1 MFSNLKI
8 FTSAWNFDKSEVN
21 LKSKFQMINAAL
33 LLSTISLLFGIIVN
47 FYKTTYGIIPVEVA
61 MIFLNIVSF
70 FVLRRYKS
78 SFKFISFTIATQFGL
93 LFLFLYYRFSPE
105 SLKFIWLFSYPIVV
119 LYFQEKKY
127 AKYSMSF
134 VIGMILLGPIQPF
147 ILIGFSMF
155 QAVYISV
162 VLAVISVIIT
172 FYQNR
177 MDDARALIFEQQE
190 QLQEQVD
197 ELTCKDKLLSVQ
209 SKQAVMGEMISM
221 IAHQWRQPLSTVTLT
236 VSDIQL
242 KKMLGTEVSEEQ
254 MVRSLQEI
262 SDTVVYLSDTI
273 DDFQTY
279 FNPNK
284 NITQG
289 NIDDVIHKVLNFI
302 QARVKGTKIVIEYK
316 NKNRDIIDMY
326 QNELIQVILNIMNN
340 AVDAHLEVKKEH
352 PTIALYVR
360 NLETELELIIKD
372 NAGGIE
378 AEKLE
383 KIFEPY
389 YSTKGKNGTGLGL
402 YMSQMI
408 IEKQFNSKIEVTSTT
423 EGTIFSIK
431 IPKKLS

>member
-1 MFSNLKI
+1 MFTNLKI
-8 FTSAWNFDKSEVN
+8 FTSAWDFNDSEVS

-33 LLSTISLLFGIIVN
+33 LLSTAGLIFGIIGN
-47 FYKTTYGIIPVEVA
+47 IYKNTYTIIPIELG
-61 MIFLNIVSF
+61 MISLNVISF
-70 FVLRRYKS
+70 FVLRRCKK
-78 SFKFISFTIATQFGL
+78 SFKLISFVIATQFGL
-93 LFLFLYYRFSPE
+93 LFLLLYYTFSPE
-105 SLKFIWLFSYPIVV
+105 SLKFIWLFSYPIVL
-119 LYFQEKKY
+119 LYFQEKKD
-127 AKYSMSF
+127 AKYWMAF

-147 ILIGFSMF
+147 IPIEFSMF
-155 QAVYISV
+155 QAIYISV
-162 VLAVISVIIT
+162 VLVVVSVIIM

-177 MDDARALIFEQQE
+177 MDEARALIFEQQE
-190 QLQEQVD
+190 QLQEQVN
-197 ELTCKDKLLSVQ
+197 ELTSKDKLLSVQ

-242 KKMLGTEVSEEQ
+242 KKMLGVEVPEEQ
-254 MVRSLQEI
+254 MIGSLQEI

-279 FNPNK
+279 FDPNK
-284 NITQG
+284 DITQAS
-289 NIDDVIHKVLNFI
+289 IDDVITKVLNFI
-302 QARVKGTKIVIEYK
+302 HARVKGTKIDIVYK
-316 NKNRDIIDMY
+316 SKNSEFIDMY

-340 AVDAHLEVKKEH
+340 AVDAHLEILKEN
-352 PTIALYVR
+352 PTVAIFVR
-360 NLETELELIIKD
+360 DLETELELIIKD

-378 AEKLE
+378 ADKLE

-408 IEKQFNSKIEVTSTT
+408 IEKQFNSKIEVTSSH
-423 EGTIFSIK
+423 EGTTFSIK